1 MDSDSL
7 VARLVGHVFGDGYI
21 HVRKHYFVYVNF
33 ERLLLEKV
41 RDYVTTLFGDVPL
54 NVGTSIGGVRRYQ
67 FSSAV
72 GRALS
77 EYGAPVGSKIRS
89 STPVPLWIMNG
100 SEEDIKEFLSAIIDD
115 EASFRKY
122 DITVKAE
129 KLIIMKDE
137 LVKYLE
143 GIRKL
148 LGTLGIKASKP
159 HKDQV
164 KTKANGEKVI
174 SMRIWITGR
183 ENLRKTK
190 YLNIIHPLK
199 RKILLQY

>member
-1 MDSDSL
+1 
-7 VARLVGHVFGDGYI
+7 
-21 HVRKHYFVYVNF
+21 
-33 ERLLLEKV
+33 
-41 RDYVTTLFGDVPL
+41 
-54 NVGTSIGGVRRYQ
+54 
-67 FSSAV
+67 
-72 GRALS
+72 
-77 EYGAPVGSKIRS
+77 
-89 STPVPLWIMNG
+89 
-100 SEEDIKEFLSAIIDD
+100 
-115 EASFRKY
+115 
-122 DITVKAE
+122 
-129 KLIIMKDE
+129 MKDE

-148 LGTLGIKASKP
+148 LNILGIKASRP
-159 HKDQV
+159 HKDQI